1 MDKLTAPSV
10 EPKIALFVSLIFPK
24 HIPKINEIIKE
35 RRLELGY
42 TQEQLGALLNLS
54 SSAVNR
60 WEKGVSQTKGY

>member
-1 MDKLTAPSV
+1 M
-10 EPKIALFVSLIFPK
+10 
-24 HIPKINEIIKE
+24 KINEIIKE

-42 TQEQLGALLNLS
+42 TQEQLGALLNLA